1 MQTRWNRRTFTSVQ
15 SAVMAAPTTSVLEA
29 AAEARRRT
37 SAVAWI
43 AERFVPQFTSA
54 AASAA

>member
-1 MQTRWNRRTFTSVQ
+1 
-15 SAVMAAPTTSVLEA
+15 MAAPTTSVLEA

-43 AERFVPQFTSA
+43 VERFVPQFTSA

>member
-1 MQTRWNRRTFTSVQ
+1 MQTRSNRRTLTSVQ

-37 SAVAWI
+37 NAVAWI
-43 AERFVPQFTSA
+43 VERFVPQFTGA
-54 AASAA
+54 AAAA

>member
-1 MQTRWNRRTFTSVQ
+1 MQTRSIRRTGTSVQ

-43 AERFVPQFTSA
+43 AERFVPRFASTA
-54 AASAA
+54 AAA